1 MEVCRKDPALRAL
14 GRKILREK
22 FKWISE
28 QKIRVGFVYSESE
41 KKSQGRLVY
50 GECRK
55 VPGTYRPWVPYDF
68 VIVFYEPNVMLMDYK
83 QQEILMEH
91 ELRHIGVSDSG
102 ELRIE
107 PHDIEDFRPIIDEYG
122 MDWSY
127 TESNKDS

>member
-14 GRKILREK
+14 GQRILREK
-22 FKWISE
+22 FKWIRE
-28 QKIRVGFVYSESE
+28 QKIRVGFIYSESE
-41 KKSQGRLVY
+41 KKSQGRLIY

-55 VPGTYRPWVPYDF
+55 VPGTYQPWVPYDF
-68 VIVFYEPNVMLMDYK
+68 VIVYYEPNVMLMDQK

>member
-22 FKWISE
+22 FKWIRE

-68 VIVFYEPNVMLMDYK
+68 VIVFYEPNVMLMDQM

-127 TESNKDS
+127 TESKKDS